1 MVFLY
6 SSSLKGDLSSRIG
19 FSGGDADGLLVSLER
34 RFLNQFAMVV
44 IGVRGDR
51 WSYAVS
57 HKASVMPNSI
67 RMMAKPTVPPSRSL
81 LGGPLCPLHRQHF
94 DVALGCPHCVHS
106 PASRRR
112 WYFS

>member
-6 SSSLKGDLSSRIG
+6 SSSLKGDLSFRIG
-19 FSGGDADGLLVSLER
+19 FSGGDAGGLLVSLER

-44 IGVRGDR
+44 LGLGYDR
-51 WSYAVS
+51 WSYGVS
-57 HKASVMPNSI
+57 QRPSTSI
-67 RMMAKPTVPPSRSL
+67 NKTRMMARPTVPPSRSL

-106 PASRRR
+106 PALRRR
-112 WYFS
+112 WYSS